1 MKEKFEDLVKTKM
14 LPEGNTNVG
23 DGIQKDVMAYSSLNN
38 GKLSTISKGNKNKKT
53 KYKQARSHRW

>member
-14 LPEGNTNVG
+14 LPKGNTNVG

-38 GKLSTISKGNKNKKT
+38 GKLSTISKT